1 LHGGPEAAD
10 HLGGDAADGLP
21 MEGRELGEIRDVTA
35 TGVPGAIGVG
45 QLERVIFETE
55 ISPPAS

>member
-1 LHGGPEAAD
+1 
-10 HLGGDAADGLP
+10 